1 MPDGIIVGIIGF
13 LAGLMT
19 LITPI
24 VRLNGT
30 IERLNV
36 TLDELKETTKTN
48 HAELAARVNEH
59 GKEIDDLAVRMARV
73 EAKIEGGSNG

>member
-24 VRLNGT
+24 VKLNGT

-36 TLDELKETTKTN
+36 TLNELKETTKMN
-48 HAELAARVNEH
+48 HADLSARVNEH
-59 GKEIDDLAVRMARV
+59 GKEIDDLAIRVAKV